1 MGNPS
6 GTSPAISFEQFCDRV
21 TAASGGRLTLEPYFA
36 GAIVPALEGFYG
48 VNDGVLDFC
57 PDPTSFLVGQY
68 PAAGLFTY
76 MISGLSPTE
85 QLHWYIVGGG
95 KELAQEYFEAGTDVK
110 ILGVPSQIRPAET
123 FLWSNKPI
131 NTVDDIKGL
140 KFRTG
145 GDDGKIFTKLGA
157 SVMMVAPGEIY
168 ESMQRGILDA
178 FQLSSPSTDKSFAAH
193 EVADYAY
200 LSPVRQPGEL
210 AIMQMNKARWAELP
224 DDLKLIFEGESLAA
238 SIWHYTR
245 TLKEDIEVL
254 DFYENYGTI
263 VEPAS
268 PAVVD
273 AIAKEAVILYDEMSA
288 GDPFYAR
295 VVESMREFQQVYRDT
310 FPRL

>member
-1 MGNPS
+1 
-6 GTSPAISFEQFCDRV
+6 
-21 TAASGGRLTLEPYFA
+21 
-36 GAIVPALEGFYG
+36 
-48 VNDGVLDFC
+48 
-57 PDPTSFLVGQY
+57 
-68 PAAGLFTY
+68 

-85 QLHWYIVGGG
+85 QLHWYLVGGG
-95 KELAQEYFEAGTDVK
+95 KELAKEYFEAGTNVF

-123 FLWSNKPI
+123 FIWTSKPI
-131 NTVDDIKGL
+131 RTVDDLKGL

-210 AIMQMNKARWAELP
+210 AIMQIHKDRWAELP
-224 DDLKLIFEGESLAA
+224 DDLKLIFEAESLAA
-238 SIWHYTR
+238 SIWHYTK
-245 TLKEDIEVL
+245 TCKEDIEVIE
-254 DFYENYGTI
+254 FYNDYGTT

-268 PAVVD
+268 QEVVD
-273 AIAKEAVILYDEMSA
+273 EIAREAVILYDEMSA
-288 GDPFYAR
+288 GDPFYKR
-295 VVESMREFQQVYRDT
+295 VVDSVREFQSAYRDT
-310 FPRL
+310 WPRL